1 MCICIKDRH
10 LNGFITLSP
19 TKAHS
24 LSLRFRKPHELNVPL
39 PFRISLRRLR
49 KKITKFQITFTDQE
63 QVIVAESS
71 GALTAEA
78 ANLIDANSIGTD
90 SWDFL
95 TFINV

>member
-1 MCICIKDRH
+1 MKC
-10 LNGFITLSP
+10 SP
-19 TKAHS
+19 S
-24 LSLRFRKPHELNVPL
+24 LQDKFKGAKE
-39 PFRISLRRLR
+39 
-49 KKITKFQITFTDQE
+49 KITKFQITFTDQE

-95 TFINV
+95 TFINVWKGEELL